1 MLLDANVLLYAVD
14 ATDARHATAVEF
26 LESALNG
33 TSRVAF
39 PWQSITAFI
48 RISTHPRVALHPLS
62 AEQAAGHID
71 AWLSTRPAWIPA
83 PTAATASI
91 LSDLLRSSGATGNLV
106 SDAALAAIAIEHS
119 IPVITNDSDFH
130 RFPVTIVNPF
140 E

>member
-1 MLLDANVLLYAVD
+1 VAIAATFGGYLDRLVD
-14 ATDARHATAVEF
+14 G
-26 LESALNG
+26 LG
-33 TSRVAF
+33 K
-39 PWQSITAFI
+39 SIK
-48 RISTHPRVALHPLS
+48 
-62 AEQAAGHID
+62 
-71 AWLSTRPAWIPA
+71 PAWIPA

-106 SDAALAAIAIEHS
+106 SGAALAAIAIEHS